1 VIEPLTVLA
10 EAEDLPRWETPEELA
25 ALYGGAIGLDE
36 PCVVANFVESLD
48 GVVAVPGLSRS
59 HAVIGDDS
67 EADRFVLAL
76 VRACAD
82 AIVVGSGTLLAS
94 PNGTWRIDRAYP
106 PAAESLAQLR
116 AKRGRSEQPLVV
128 AVTSGASL
136 DPAHPVL
143 ESGALVLTTDGGAS
157 RLRASVPGAA
167 EVVAVNDGETVDLA
181 RALEVLRDRDCSV
194 VLAEAGPSMFGS
206 LVASRLVDELF
217 LTVSPVL
224 AGRAE
229 SARLGL
235 VEGVELVPQTRV
247 SGRLRSVR
255 MHGSHLFLRYGL
267 QDTPRRCRAISR
279 LHASTTTSRELEPN
293 KRHSCGS

>member
-1 VIEPLTVLA
+1 MIEPFTVLA
-10 EAEDLPRWETPEELA
+10 EAEDLPQWDAPEALA

-48 GVVAVPGLSRS
+48 GVVAVPRLPRS

-82 AIVVGSGTLLAS
+82 AVIVGSGTLLAS
-94 PNGTWRIDRAYP
+94 PKGTWRIDRAYP
-106 PAAESLAQLR
+106 PAAGALAELR
-116 AKRGRSEQPLVV
+116 ARRGRSEQPLV
-128 AVTSGASL
+128 AVVTTGASL

-143 ESGALVLTTDGGAS
+143 ESGALVLTTAGAAP
-157 RLRASVPGAA
+157 RLRASVPGAS

-181 RALEVLRDRDCSV
+181 RGLEVLRDRDCSV
-194 VLAEAGPSMFGS
+194 ILSEAGPSMFGS
-206 LVASRLVDELF
+206 LVASSLVDELF

-229 SARLGL
+229 TVRLGL

-247 SGRLRSVR
+247 AGRLRSVR
-255 MHGSHLFLRYGL
+255 AHGSHLFLRYGL
-267 QDTPRRCRAISR
+267 R
-279 LHASTTTSRELEPN
+279 
-293 KRHSCGS
+293 